1 MNEIRDLIIGIDF
14 GKETAQVFYFDRKAQ
29 EPRAL
34 SMKAGT
40 NLCEV
45 PVLLL
50 RRGQQGD
57 FLAGLEAESYEKE
70 HGGELITDL
79 YDLTGLEKKEGLPG
93 GLAPWEYAAAFLK
106 GILKYLGVASVPDNT
121 RSLIITVPSLTE
133 ARVANLRKACESLG
147 FASGKYALMDHEEA
161 FYYHVMT
168 QQKEPLSRSVGWYE
182 FEGNRVVFRRLEIF
196 RNRKPAMVRFG
207 ESKETTLSPDP
218 VMKDSEF
225 AAWAEKTLG
234 QELYTSIQIS
244 GEGFSQS
251 WAKASVK
258 TLCYHRRRVYVGN
271 NLFARGACMAGKER
285 TEDHALK
292 AFRFLGKSRVLWD
305 IGMEMRVMG
314 SPAYYPLIESGSNW
328 YEASRSCELILDD
341 KKELVFLLSLTG
353 SGERKKAVME
363 LPGLPARPN
372 RTTRLLVE
380 LSCLDPEKCCVTVTD
395 LGFGEMFPSSGR
407 VWKEI
412 VSPMEE

>member
-244 GEGFSQS
+244 GEGFSQKQPVCKRS
-251 WAKASVK
+251 LYGGKGENRGPRSESVPLSGK
-258 TLCYHRRRVYVGN
+258 IQSAVGHRHGD
-271 NLFARGACMAGKER
+271 ACHG
-285 TEDHALK
+285 
-292 AFRFLGKSRVLWD
+292 F
-305 IGMEMRVMG
+305 
-314 SPAYYPLIESGSNW
+314 
-328 YEASRSCELILDD
+328 
-341 KKELVFLLSLTG
+341 
-353 SGERKKAVME
+353 
-363 LPGLPARPN
+363 
-372 RTTRLLVE
+372 TRLLSADRERKQLVRGVQKLRTDPGRQE
-380 LSCLDPEKCCVTVTD
+380 GAGVSFVADRKRREKESRHGASRTSGKTQPYHQAPCRTQLS
-395 LGFGEMFPSSGR
+395 
-407 VWKEI
+407 
-412 VSPMEE
+412 